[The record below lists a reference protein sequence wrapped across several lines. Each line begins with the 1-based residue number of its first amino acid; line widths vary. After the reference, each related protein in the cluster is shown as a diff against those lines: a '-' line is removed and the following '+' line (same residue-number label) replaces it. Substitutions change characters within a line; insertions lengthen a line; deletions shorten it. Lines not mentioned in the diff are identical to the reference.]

1 MVKEEHSDMQQY
13 GLEFMDNERL
23 NSHVE
28 QYRRNDKSHKSKPKS
43 KEKKK
48 VFYRDK
54 MAELMNE

>member
-13 GLEFMDNERL
+13 GMEFMENEHL

-43 KEKKK
+43 K
-48 VFYRDK
+48 
-54 MAELMNE
+54 